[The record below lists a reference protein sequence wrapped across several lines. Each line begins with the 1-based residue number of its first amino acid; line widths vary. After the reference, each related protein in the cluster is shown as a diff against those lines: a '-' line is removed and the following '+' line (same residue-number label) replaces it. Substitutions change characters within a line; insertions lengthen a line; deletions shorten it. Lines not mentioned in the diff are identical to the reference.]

1 MLQYVDVGFY
11 LWNLRKS
18 FGIFNLLVFMINRW
32 FMDRL
37 VFRLHLLRLEG
48 LCVEKKMPFFK
59 ECHLSLWFCPN
70 LLPGYCFI

>member
-48 LCVEKKMPFFK
+48 LCVEKKNAI
-59 ECHLSLWFCPN
+59 L
-70 LLPGYCFI
+70 

>member
-48 LCVEKKMPFFK
+48 LCGKKK
-59 ECHLSLWFCPN
+59 NAIL
-70 LLPGYCFI
+70 